1 MTATNVRNNPAIP
14 VIDLAFPIV
23 QGLVVRVEHAH
34 ELLGAIKQAAPQL
47 AEVHIGLHPLRGTPL
62 PEGLLHLRHRAP
74 LRLRLPSDRI
84 AAALPL
90 AGKEL
95 RIGSMLIRL
104 GSPSVEVL
112 EHHAELYARTVV
124 VAKTV
129 PKAERKTDQR
139 GNRVITEAEL
149 IAHIQAKCNPGATV
163 RVLRWRTIRL
173 HGKGPDKSH
182 LHVKGAEVVI
192 EGLDA
197 EHSLAIQTTGIGG
210 RRAFGCGIFVKAGV
224 RKTVEATATT
234 TAEKG
239 TDA

>member
-1 MTATNVRNNPAIP
+1 MTPTKPTTIHT
-14 VIDLAFPIV
+14 IDLAFPIV
-23 QGLVVRVEHAH
+23 QGLIVRVEHAH

-47 AEVHIGLHPLRGTPL
+47 AEVPIGLHPLRGTPL

-74 LRLRLPSDRI
+74 LRLRLPADRI

-95 RIGSMLIRL
+95 RLGSMLIRL

-129 PKAERKTDQR
+129 PKAERTDDQR

-149 IAHIQAKCNPGATV
+149 IAHIQAKCNPGTTV
-163 RVLRWRTIRL
+163 RILGWRTIRL
-173 HGKGPDKSH
+173 HGKGPSKSH

-197 EHSLAIQTTGIGG
+197 EHSLAIQANGIGG

-224 RKTVEATATT
+224 RKKVESGSTA
-234 TAEKG
+234 AIGQG
-239 TDA
+239 TNHA

>member
-1 MTATNVRNNPAIP
+1 MTPTVPTKIP
-14 VIDLAFPIV
+14 TVDLAFPIV
-23 QGLVVRVEHAH
+23 QGLVMPIEHAH
-34 ELLGAIKQAAPQL
+34 QLLGAIKQAAPQL
-47 AEVHIGLHPLRGTPL
+47 AEVPIGLHPLRGTPL

-112 EHHAELYARTVV
+112 EPHAELYARTVV

-129 PKAERKTDQR
+129 PKTERKTDQR
-139 GNRVITEAEL
+139 GNRVITEVEL
-149 IAHIQAKCNPGATV
+149 IAHIQAKCNAGATV
-163 RVLRWRTIRL
+163 RVLCWRTIRL
-173 HGKGPDKSH
+173 HGKGPAKAH

-197 EHSLAIQTTGIGG
+197 EHSLAIQATGIGG

-224 RKTVEATATT
+224 RKVVEIGAAKTVEETPNHA
-234 TAEKG
+234 
-239 TDA
+239 

>member
-1 MTATNVRNNPAIP
+1 MTPTVPTTIP
-14 VIDLAFPIV
+14 TVDMSFPIV
-23 QGLVVRVEHAH
+23 QGLVMPIEHAH
-34 ELLGAIKQAAPQL
+34 QLLGAIKQAAPQL
-47 AEVHIGLHPLRGTPL
+47 AEVPIGLHPLRGTPL

-74 LRLRLPSDRI
+74 LRIRLPADRI
-84 AAALPL
+84 AASLTL

-112 EHHAELYARTVV
+112 EPHAELYARTVV

-129 PKAERKTDQR
+129 PKAERKDDQR

-149 IAHIQAKCNPGATV
+149 IAHIQAKCNAGATV
-163 RVLRWRTIRL
+163 RVLHWRTIRL
-173 HGKGPDKSH
+173 HGKGPAKAH

-197 EHSLAIQTTGIGG
+197 EHSLAIQATGIGG

-224 RKTVEATATT
+224 RKQVEAGITASTG
-234 TAEKG
+234 KVN
-239 TDA
+239 DA